1 MISSGDEKMSVLSI
15 DCPVCERAIEIS
27 EREMR
32 LAAQHKRSTGNKLLV
47 SCPKCCRV
55 LEMTGIQPENVQEW
69 IVNLDDIICVPF
81 LDDTYVK
88 LPAGYQL
95 IMGLKMYRPGGG
107 GKLLRKREYMF
118 QYGMDPEC
126 RLKR

>member
-1 MISSGDEKMSVLSI
+1 MSGLAI
-15 DCPVCERAIEIS
+15 DCPICERAIEIL
-27 EREMR
+27 EREMK
-32 LAAQHKRSTGNKLLV
+32 LAVQHKRSTGDKPLV

-55 LEMTGIQPENVQEW
+55 MELTGPLPENVQEW
-69 IVNLDDIICVPF
+69 LVNLDDIICVPF

-95 IMGLKMYRPGGG
+95 IQGLKMYRPGGG
-107 GKLLRKREYMF
+107 GKLLRRRDYMY

-126 RLKR
+126 RLKK